1 MGVDRIH
8 LTEAKMRSLVIAA
21 VGVFATVKAY
31 PDTTGLPDYDYSTG
45 PAAREGYEYSTGSPD
60 YDYSTGPAVREEYD
74 YSTGSP
80 EYDYSTASPDYDYST
95 EQPDYDYS
103 TEPAYDYSTGSPDYD
118 YSTGPAAR
126 EGYDYSTGAAGT
138 EDYDYSYTTGPPER
152 QAELESRCSDAATVC
167 SKLTKNCGNP
177 AINRMCKKTCGS
189 C

>member
-1 MGVDRIH
+1 MG
-8 LTEAKMRSLVIAA
+8 
-21 VGVFATVKAY
+21 ATVKAY

-80 EYDYSTASPDYDYST
+80 EYDYSTGPAVREDYDFTT
-95 EQPDYDYS
+95 EQPDN
-103 TEPAYDYSTGSPDYD
+103 
-118 YSTGPAAR
+118 
-126 EGYDYSTGAAGT
+126 DYSTGAAGT

-167 SKLTKNCGNP
+167 SKLKGNCGNP
-177 AINRMCKKTCGS
+177 SINRMCKKTCGS